1 MAVKYMIMMFGSAEE
16 MMQVQSKD
24 WVAEMI
30 AFMTTLNDDLT
41 ASGELVAARG
51 LVDGSQAKTVRVR
64 DGVPAV
70 TDGPFVEAKEHL
82 AGYCLF
88 ECETP
93 ERAIEIAVRW
103 PDARHWAVELRP
115 LMTASGEEM

>member
-1 MAVKYMIMMFGSAEE
+1 MKFVMLIHESPTAVAGRGQGPDHPY
-16 MMQVQSKD
+16 
-24 WVAEMI
+24 I
-30 AFMTTLNDDLT
+30 AAWRAYHKALVEAGVFVGGAPLQLND
-41 ASGELVAARG
+41 AST
-51 LVDGSQAKTVRVR
+51 TVRLDQGRRRVQ
-64 DGVPAV
+64 
-70 TDGPFVEAKEHL
+70 DGPFVEAKEHL

>member
-1 MAVKYMIMMFGSAEE
+1 M
-16 MMQVQSKD
+16 
-24 WVAEMI
+24 
-30 AFMTTLNDDLT
+30 
-41 ASGELVAARG
+41 AARG
-51 LVDGSQAKTVRVR
+51 RARPPEGLADSSLAKTVRVR